1 MNSVITTLKILE
13 VICERKSGIKNSE
26 LARHLKLS
34 PPNTYYYLK
43 SLRENGYI
51 YKDKDSGKYRAT
63 YKIVDM
69 GSMVLANNE
78 ISEIAY
84 PILLE
89 LSEDTKLTVHMALK
103 EGNMGVCINKVGS
116 CKTLPTITRIGEIFD
131 LYPTALGKAILAWL
145 SKDELSKYFEQVS
158 LISFTKYTLTNKD
171 ALIKDLIKTRKRGY
185 SIDNQ
190 EHRLG
195 VKAMGVPIF
204 DFNGVIGSISV
215 PIIGHAKIKEIFAKV
230 NKVASEISKR
240 LGNRKISLYEIS
252 KK

>member
-1 MNSVITTLKILE
+1 
-13 VICERKSGIKNSE
+13 
-26 LARHLKLS
+26 
-34 PPNTYYYLK
+34 
-43 SLRENGYI
+43 
-51 YKDKDSGKYRAT
+51 
-63 YKIVDM
+63 M